1 MMALREGLDW
11 LPTSFPLAAA
21 AVAAVIL
28 AIVINTLATPK
39 RADPREPPL
48 LKPTIPFIGYIIG
61 LIRHQ
66 ADYHR
71 ILHCKSKQPIVTLPM
86 LNGKL
91 YAIFDPSLI
100 SAGLK
105 NKHLSTKPQVR
116 EAVAP
121 LMQVTKSTADLMR
134 REERDELKDRIIL
147 YTIPTSFLG
156 EL

>member
-1 MMALREGLDW
+1 MTCNVVGIFRQQHKERYPPEPRQDTIPGRSSQPQSLLSGIAPTGALREGLNW

-28 AIVINTLATPK
+28 AIFINTLATPK

-48 LKPTIPFIGYIIG
+48 LTPTIPFIGHIIG
-61 LIRHQ
+61 LIRYQ

-71 ILHCKSKQPIVTLPM
+71 ILYCKSKQPIVTLPM

-91 YAIFDPSLI
+91 YVIFDPSLI

-105 NKHLSTKPQVR
+105 NKYLSTKP
-116 EAVAP
+116 
-121 LMQVTKSTADLMR
+121 
-134 REERDELKDRIIL
+134 
-147 YTIPTSFLG
+147 
-156 EL
+156 